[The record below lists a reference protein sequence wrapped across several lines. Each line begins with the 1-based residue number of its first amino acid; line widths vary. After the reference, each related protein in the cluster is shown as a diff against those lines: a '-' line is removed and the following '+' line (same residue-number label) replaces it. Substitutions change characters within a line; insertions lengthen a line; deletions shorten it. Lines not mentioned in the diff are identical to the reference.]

1 MMRSLKTRR
10 NKGRPGRRNMGDRF
24 RSNGHRSEM
33 KITEHTKPRGLAS
46 HVYEKY
52 CSLARDAMSAGDK
65 VSAENFLQH
74 ADHFARIIGEF
85 QEDSSNSKNKPSDKS
100 INGNG
105 ENLAPEQTNG
115 ESANPAPDGVLVE
128 GEQDDKADEPIN

>member
-1 MMRSLKTRR
+1 MRNHIRR
-10 NKGRPGRRNMGDRF
+10 NKGRPGRRNTGDRF

-33 KITEHTKPRGLAS
+33 KITEHTKPRGSAS

-52 CSLARDAMSAGDK
+52 CSLARGAMTAGDK
-65 VSAENFLQH
+65 VSAENFMQH
-74 ADHFARIIGEF
+74 ADHYARILGEF
-85 QEDSSNSKNKPSDKS
+85 HEDSSNLKNKPSDKP

-115 ESANPAPDGVLVE
+115 ESPNPAPDDILVE
-128 GEQDDKADEPIN
+128 GDQDDKAEEPINSF

>member
-33 KITEHTKPRGLAS
+33 KITEHTKPRGSAS

-52 CSLARDAMSAGDK
+52 CSLARDAMTAGDK
-65 VSAENFLQH
+65 VSAENFIQNEKLQTEV
-74 ADHFARIIGEF
+74 FGPFTMIVTCGNF
-85 QEDSSNSKNKPSDKS
+85 QELNSLKKKLIIKLKQVKIGFYRKKNFLIKKKY
-100 INGNG
+100 IF
-105 ENLAPEQTNG
+105 
-115 ESANPAPDGVLVE
+115 
-128 GEQDDKADEPIN
+128 